1 MWRVHT
7 LPPDPTFPRL
17 LEAYFP
23 DRLMRQRQAS
33 PHTIASY
40 RDTFCLLLRFAQQ
53 RLHKAPST
61 LTLEDLDAPFLS
73 AFLEHLEQE
82 RGNGA
87 VSRNARLAALHSFFR
102 YVAFQAPHHSA
113 LIQRVLAIPSKR
125 AEQRPIAFLTRVECE
140 ALLAAPDPQT
150 WAGRRDRTL

>member
-1 MWRVHT
+1 MRRGHT

-17 LEAYFP
+17 LEASCT

-40 RDTFCLLLRFAQQ
+40 RDSCCLLLRFAQQ

-73 AFLEHLEQE
+73 AFLAHLEQE
-82 RGNGA
+82 RGHGA
-87 VSRNARLAALHSFFR
+87 VSRHARLAALHAFFR
-102 YVAFQAPHHSA
+102 SVAFHAPHHRA
-113 LIQRVLAIPSKR
+113 LIQRV
-125 AEQRPIAFLTRVECE
+125 
-140 ALLAAPDPQT
+140 
-150 WAGRRDRTL
+150 